1 MKKIYDN
8 QQINRQLYQQGYKV
22 QDQVVPQGIAFFSTT
37 GKRHYPDFQRGELE
51 SYQGMQHLF
60 DPPKRLAQDYDR
72 SLNTKDIDGAVTN
85 TLRSK
90 VVKNLELAQAYK
102 QEKQK
107 SLWEQNSKRSDL
119 DPQSYQARKKWDEN
133 DPYKNRSAI
142 YTYNDDSKRKLDDL
156 SEKHIES
163 IQYPDSINYKPNQQ
177 YNESQNQKQLYAQ
190 SYDDPN
196 LIAERQHLQN
206 QQLQNQQQIIQIQNS
221 QSQPNLIV
229 QPQITQ
235 PSNQSDQIQQ
245 YQQAPLY
252 QYSLDDERQKQS
264 QILMQKQWEQQ
275 RIENLQRLQQ
285 QQNNKI
291 IEQQN
296 LKIQQDQDYK
306 IIQEQRQ
313 QSLNQKQ
320 QYARDLRQQQES
332 NKEVSF
338 RKGFTPPPASKS
350 EIIGSLLQHSKQQ
363 KSQGFDGDQNIRDSL
378 SKEIEENERR
388 MVINRFRP
396 HELQQYIYDM
406 KNGRIGGSKTRN
418 NPTFMSYAGQ
428 QLVNPQQ

>member
-1 MKKIYDN
+1 MKKIQNNN
-8 QQINRQLYQQGYKV
+8 QPINRPLYQQGYKV
-22 QDQVVPQGIAFFSTT
+22 QDQVVPQGIAFFQAS

-51 SYQGMQHLF
+51 SYQGMQHVF

-90 VVKNLELAQAYK
+90 VVKNMELAQAYK

-107 SLWEQNSKRSDL
+107 SLWEYGSKPSDL
-119 DPQSYQARKKWDEN
+119 DSQAYQPRKKWDDD

-142 YTYNDDSKRKLDDL
+142 YTNNDDSKRKLDDL
-156 SEKHIES
+156 SDKQLQS
-163 IQYPDSINYKPNQQ
+163 IQYPGSTNFQPNQQ
-177 YNESQNQKQLYAQ
+177 FTESQHQKQLYSQ

-196 LIAERQHLQN
+196 FIAKQML
-206 QQLQNQQQIIQIQNS
+206 NQQQIMQLQNS
-221 QSQPNLIV
+221 QSQPNLV
-229 QPQITQ
+229 GQPQITQ
-235 PSNQSDQIQQ
+235 PSNLSDQKYEQ
-245 YQQAPLY
+245 PSLY
-252 QYSLDDERQKQS
+252 QYQIEDDRQKQS
-264 QILMQKQWEQQ
+264 QLLMQKQWEQQ
-275 RIENLQRLQQ
+275 RIENLQKLQQ
-285 QQNNKI
+285 QQNDKI
-291 IEQQN
+291 REQQN
-296 LKIQQDQDYK
+296 LKIQQDQDYQ

-320 QYARDLRQQQES
+320 QYARDLRQQQEG
-332 NKEVSF
+332 NKEGTY

-350 EIIGSLLQHSKQQ
+350 EIIGTLLQNPKMQ
-363 KSQGFDGDQNIRDSL
+363 KSQGFDGDGNNLNVRDSL
-378 SKEIEENERR
+378 SKQIEENEKR
-388 MVINRFRP
+388 MIINRFRP

-428 QLVNPQQ
+428 QLVNQQQ